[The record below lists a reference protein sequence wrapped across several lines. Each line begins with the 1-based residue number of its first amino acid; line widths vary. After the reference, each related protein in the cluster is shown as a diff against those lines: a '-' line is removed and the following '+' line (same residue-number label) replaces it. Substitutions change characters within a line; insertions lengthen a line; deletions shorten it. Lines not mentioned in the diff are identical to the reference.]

1 MNICIRK
8 GKNLMSRTVIVPP
21 TGLRPGIPYS
31 PAIRW
36 DRLLFISGQTG
47 SDPVTREFPEDIKAQ
62 TRIALENLKALA
74 EAGGASFETALKMT
88 IHMTDMMN
96 EFAAM
101 NEVFRAYFPKD
112 PPSRTTVGVAHLA
125 RVGLKIE
132 IDMIAAVKDGA

>member
-1 MNICIRK
+1 
-8 GKNLMSRTVIVPP
+8 MSRTVVVPP
-21 TGLRPGIPYS
+21 TGLRAGIPYS

-36 DRLLFISGQTG
+36 DKLLFISGQTG

-62 TRIALENLKALA
+62 TRIALDNVKALA
-74 EAGGASFETALKMT
+74 EAGGASLDTALKMT

-101 NEVFRAYFPKD
+101 NEVFREYFPKD

-125 RVGLKIE
+125 RAGLKIE
-132 IDMIAAVKDGA
+132 IDMIAVVKDAV

>member
-1 MNICIRK
+1 MPRI
-8 GKNLMSRTVIVPP
+8 VIIPP

-47 SDPVTREFPEDIKAQ
+47 SHPVTREFPEDIQAQ
-62 TRIALENLKALA
+62 TRIALDNIKALA
-74 EAGGASFETALKMT
+74 EAGGASLETALKMT
-88 IHMTDMMN
+88 IHMTDMLN
-96 EFAAM
+96 EFAPM
-101 NEVFRAYFPKD
+101 NEVFREYFPKD

-132 IDMIAAVKDGA
+132 IDMIAVVKDAV

>member
-1 MNICIRK
+1 MFQNGK
-8 GKNLMSRTVIVPP
+8 GKSMSRTVIVPP

-47 SDPVTREFPEDIKAQ
+47 SDPVTRAFPEDIKAQ
-62 TRIALENLKALA
+62 TRIALDNLKALA

-101 NEVFRAYFPKD
+101 NEVFREYFPKD

-132 IDMIAAVKDGA
+132 IDMIAVVKDGV

>member
-1 MNICIRK
+1 MT
-8 GKNLMSRTVIVPP
+8 RTVVVPP
-21 TGLRPGIPYS
+21 TGLRAGLPYS

-47 SDPVTREFPEDIKAQ
+47 SDPVTREFPADIKAQ
-62 TRIALENLKALA
+62 TRIALENVKALA
-74 EAGGASFETALKMT
+74 EAGGASMGSALKMT

-101 NEVFRAYFPKD
+101 NEVFREFFPKD

-125 RVGLKIE
+125 RAGLKIE
-132 IDMIAAVKDGA
+132 IDMIAVVKDAV

>member
-1 MNICIRK
+1 MT
-8 GKNLMSRTVIVPP
+8 RTVIIPP
-21 TGLRPGIPYS
+21 TGLRPGLPYS

-47 SDPVTREFPEDIKAQ
+47 SDPVTRAFPEDIKAQ
-62 TRIALENLKALA
+62 TRIALENVKILA
-74 EAGGASFETALKMT
+74 EAGGASLETALKMT

-101 NEVFRAYFPKD
+101 NEVFREFFPKD

-125 RVGLKIE
+125 RAGLKIE
-132 IDMIAAVKDGA
+132 IDMIAVIKDAL

>member
-1 MNICIRK
+1 
-8 GKNLMSRTVIVPP
+8 MSRTVVAPP

-36 DRLLFISGQTG
+36 DKLLFISGQTG
-47 SDPVTREFPEDIKAQ
+47 SDPVTREFPDDIKAQ
-62 TRIALENLKALA
+62 TRIALDNVKALA
-74 EAGGASFETALKMT
+74 EAGGASLDTALKMT

-101 NEVFRAYFPKD
+101 NEVFREYFPKD

-125 RVGLKIE
+125 RAGLKIE
-132 IDMIAAVKDGA
+132 IDMIAVVKDAE

>member
-1 MNICIRK
+1 MT
-8 GKNLMSRTVIVPP
+8 RTVIIPP
-21 TGLRPGIPYS
+21 TGLRPGLPYS

-47 SDPVTREFPEDIKAQ
+47 SDPVTRAFPEDIKAQ
-62 TRIALENLKALA
+62 TRIALENVKILA
-74 EAGGASFETALKMT
+74 EAGGASLETALKMT

-101 NEVFRAYFPKD
+101 NDVFREFFPKD

-125 RVGLKIE
+125 RAGLKIE
-132 IDMIAAVKDGA
+132 IDMIAVIKDAL

>member
-1 MNICIRK
+1 
-8 GKNLMSRTVIVPP
+8 MSRTVVVPP
-21 TGLRPGIPYS
+21 TGLRAGIPYS

-36 DRLLFISGQTG
+36 DKLLFISGQTG

-62 TRIALENLKALA
+62 TRIALDNVKALA
-74 EAGGASFETALKMT
+74 EAGGASLDTALKMT

-101 NEVFRAYFPKD
+101 NDVFREYFPKD

-125 RVGLKIE
+125 RAGLKIE
-132 IDMIAAVKDGA
+132 IDMIAVVKDAV

>member
-1 MNICIRK
+1 MP
-8 GKNLMSRTVIVPP
+8 RTVVVPP
-21 TGLRPGIPYS
+21 TGLRAGIPYS

-36 DRLLFISGQTG
+36 DKLLFISGQTG

-62 TRIALENLKALA
+62 TRIALDNVKALA
-74 EAGGASFETALKMT
+74 EAGGASLDTALKMT

-101 NEVFRAYFPKD
+101 NDVFREYFPKD

-125 RVGLKIE
+125 RAGLKIE
-132 IDMIAAVKDGA
+132 IDMIAVVKDAV

>member
-1 MNICIRK
+1 MT
-8 GKNLMSRTVIVPP
+8 RTVVVPP

-36 DRLLFISGQTG
+36 DKLLFISGQTG
-47 SDPVTREFPEDIKAQ
+47 SDPVTREFPADIKAQ
-62 TRIALENLKALA
+62 TRIALDNVKALA
-74 EAGGASFETALKMT
+74 EAGGASLDTALKMT

-101 NEVFRAYFPKD
+101 NEVFREYFPKD

-125 RVGLKIE
+125 RAGLKIE
-132 IDMIAAVKDGA
+132 IDMIAVVKDSV

>member
-1 MNICIRK
+1 MP
-8 GKNLMSRTVIVPP
+8 RTVVVPP
-21 TGLRPGIPYS
+21 TGLRAGIPYS

-36 DRLLFISGQTG
+36 DKLLFISGQTG

-62 TRIALENLKALA
+62 TRIALDNVKALA
-74 EAGGASFETALKMT
+74 EAGGASLDTALKMT

-101 NEVFRAYFPKD
+101 NEVFREYFPKD

-125 RVGLKIE
+125 RAGLKIE
-132 IDMIAAVKDGA
+132 IDMIAVVKDAV

>member
-1 MNICIRK
+1 
-8 GKNLMSRTVIVPP
+8 MSRTVIVPP
-21 TGLRPGIPYS
+21 TGLRAGIPYS

-47 SDPVTREFPEDIKAQ
+47 SDPVTRAFPEDIKAQ
-62 TRIALENLKALA
+62 TRIALDNLKALA
-74 EAGGASFETALKMT
+74 EAGGATFEGALKMT

-101 NEVFRAYFPKD
+101 NEVFREYFPKD

-125 RVGLKIE
+125 RAGLKIE
-132 IDMIAAVKDGA
+132 IDMIAVVKDGA